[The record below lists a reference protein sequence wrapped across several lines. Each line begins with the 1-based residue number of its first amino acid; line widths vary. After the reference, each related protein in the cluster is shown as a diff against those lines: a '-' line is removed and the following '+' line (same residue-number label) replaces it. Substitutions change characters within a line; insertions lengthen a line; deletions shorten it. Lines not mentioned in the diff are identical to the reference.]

1 MAEELKPHHYWREDR
16 ITGRLVVI
24 TPDEYEQWGKDNQPS
39 EAYRPAFARAQL
51 PSQGGEAVEVVA
63 HMYQHDETGVVG
75 FVDQQQVEW
84 GFEKINPRLH
94 LCGELMTV
102 AQHQRI
108 LAASAGSADHVGVVF
123 TMEALAPGGGVKSHA
138 SLNRDLPAGTKLYTH
153 PADQVADDL
162 TMVKASRELL
172 EQIAVELEHD
182 NDRYFLGRELRALL
196 AAASPQ

>member
-1 MAEELKPHHYWREDR
+1 MAEELKACPFC
-16 ITGRLVVI
+16 G
-24 TPDEYEQWGKDNQPS
+24 GKAETVQFTKKRWTV
-39 EAYRPAFARAQL
+39 ECFADGCGAGIISQGDMQTAIAAWNNRAQL

-63 HMYQHDETGVVG
+63 HMYQHEETGVTG
-75 FVDQQQVEW
+75 FVDQQQVDW
-84 GFEKINPRLH
+84 GFEKNNPRLH

-108 LAASAGSADHVGVVF
+108 LAAA
-123 TMEALAPGGGVKSHA
+123 
-138 SLNRDLPAGTKLYTH
+138 TH